1 MRVELGCI
9 DALQS
14 SGIVPIVEKVRGLI
28 KNVWGPD
35 ISHQPA
41 VASREGQSSE
51 SSSAMRGGGSGCVL
65 SSLVSVEI
73 SFWIKTSKD
82 FALFPRLSQFSYC
95 LL

>member
-41 VASREGQSSE
+41 VASREGQSS
-51 SSSAMRGGGSGCVL
+51 STMRGGGSGSVL